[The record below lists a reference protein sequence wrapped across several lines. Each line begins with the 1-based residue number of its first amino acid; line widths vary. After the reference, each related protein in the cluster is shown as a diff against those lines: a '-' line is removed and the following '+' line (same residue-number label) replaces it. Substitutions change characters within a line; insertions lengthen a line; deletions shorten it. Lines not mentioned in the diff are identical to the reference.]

1 MTPVV
6 SGVLLHLSWLV
17 ASAGLVAGLA
27 AVCVT
32 RRLLPSLGVFLDLLL
47 AAGLL
52 RLATAGSWQAIAGAA
67 AIVAIRKLAVLG
79 LRSSGRRPAR
89 EPVGQPS

>member
-6 SGVLLHLSWLV
+6 SGVLLHLSWVV
-17 ASAGLVAGLA
+17 AAAGLVAGLA
-27 AVCVT
+27 AMGAT

-52 RLATAGSWQAIAGAA
+52 RLATAGTWQGIAGAA
-67 AIVAIRKLAVLG
+67 AIIAIRRLAVLG
-79 LRSSGRRPAR
+79 LRTTAGRAPL
-89 EPVGQPS
+89 EPVGHPS